1 MSPKYKDHPEF
12 KPDFSPKQIFEA
24 GAFGGSY
31 FRPIHSSITGKDYKD
46 DYKEF
51 KFLSKIPL
59 NKLTNEVQDI
69 NINKYKQHA
78 SLPLIYWE
86 THGWIREQDPRGSI
100 QFFCRFHQGRR
111 SPDDDRQIRR
121 FLRVL
126 IRFGQK
132 KNPSDRVK
140 QALTHWAWDWKKDHT
155 KYIKEIRE
163 FYAKEKLKK
172 PKNPKKVINKKSVKK
187 I

>member
-1 MSPKYKDHPEF
+1 MPKYKDVPHF
-12 KPDFSPKQIFEA
+12 QPDYSPKQLFEL
-24 GAFGGSY
+24 GVLGGSY
-31 FRPIHSSITGKDYKD
+31 FRDIHSSVTGKDYKD

-59 NKLTNEVQDI
+59 NKLTNKVQDI
-69 NINKYKQHA
+69 NINKYKQKA
-78 SLPLIYWE
+78 SLSLEYWQD
-86 THGWIREQDPRGSI
+86 HGWIREQDPRGSI

-111 SPDDDRQIRR
+111 SNDDDRQVRR

-140 QALTHWAWDWKKDHT
+140 QVLLHWSFDWKKDHT

-163 FYAKEKLKK
+163 FYAREKLKK
-172 PKNPKKVINKKSVKK
+172 LKNPKKVINKKLVKK
-187 I
+187 V